1 MENQSKCN
9 HDCFNCTYDDCITDI
24 TEEAFKMRERRQA
37 DPGLARQK
45 QQDYRLKIKIK
56 NGIIDEETMLP
67 RVQKKLLDF
76 IIQFTTENLYPPST
90 VDMEEFMGLSNS
102 SVNYQLHN
110 LEKSRYL
117 KIEKGARRI
126 TLIGYKLIKE

>member
-1 MENQSKCN
+1 MKNQCN

-24 TEEAFKMRERRQA
+24 AEESFKVRERRQA
-37 DPGLARQK
+37 NPGLARQK
-45 QQDYRLKIKIK
+45 QQDYRLKVKIRS
-56 NGIIDEETMLP
+56 GLIDEKTMLP

-102 SVNYQLHN
+102 SVNHQLHN